1 MQDLKHKDVTGK
13 IIGCAMRVHS
23 FLGAGFRE
31 VIYQRALAIEFQRE
45 GLNFKREVE
54 MPIYYR
60 DHPESIGTRRVDFFV
75 EHVVFVEIKAKS
87 QLTNDHY
94 AQTINYLEAHRTVEI
109 ALLINFGEKS
119 LRWKRF
125 IKTKEGG

>member
-54 MPIYYR
+54 LPIYYR
-60 DHPESIGTRRVDFFV
+60 AHPESIGTRRVVFFV
-75 EHVVFVEIKAKS
+75 EHVGFVEKKAKS
-87 QLTNDHY
+87 QQTNDHY